1 MAAAKGRTSLAS
13 ASKTLN
19 VGDLAPDFALKMHDA
34 EGTWRLS
41 DQKGKNV
48 VIAFFPFAFTAT

>member
-13 ASKTLN
+13 ATNTLN
-19 VGDLAPDFALKMHDA
+19 VGDPAPDFELKMHHA